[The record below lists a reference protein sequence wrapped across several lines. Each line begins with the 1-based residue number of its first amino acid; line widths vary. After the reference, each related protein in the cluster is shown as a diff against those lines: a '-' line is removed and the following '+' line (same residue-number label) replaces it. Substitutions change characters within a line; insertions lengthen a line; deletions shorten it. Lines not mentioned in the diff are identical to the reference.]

1 MKRRARTQVV
11 LVSTVVAVFTL
22 SGCEFTGP
30 GSWSLPFTKG
40 GSDGSFPVTVE
51 IAQVDNLVPNSEVKV
66 GDVTVGNVSAIE
78 FDDWHAKVSLK
89 LDPNTNLPGN
99 ATARVG
105 QKSLLGAEYLE
116 LSAPSGEPPTG
127 RLGAGAVIPLE
138 HTGDY
143 PGTEEFLGALSV
155 VLNGGGL
162 AQIKTITTEV
172 NNVLRGRTQDARGLL
187 SNLDTLVSQLNQ
199 QTDNITRALGSL
211 NDFGHA
217 LAQQNDSLAKAL
229 DQLPAG
235 VQVLNSERANLTK
248 TLTALSDLSDV
259 GTRVINGTKDDLL
272 ANLKSLQPV
281 LGRLSDSGTN
291 LVDSLS
297 LVGNFPWPG
306 RTLANAV
313 RGDYANIDVTLDL
326 TLPTLQKNFLTGLPI
341 LGALP
346 PLGQGSTPAPPPAG
360 LPPGTAPDNGPAATT
375 PQPGLLLPLLPS
387 GTPSPEPAPAPQQ
400 GGGLTSLLS
409 SLLGGGQ

>member
-1 MKRRARTQVV
+1 MTLRTRSRAV
-11 LVSTVVAVFTL
+11 LAATAAAVLTL

-40 GSDGSFPVTVE
+40 GGDGSFPVTVE
-51 IAQVDNLVPNSEVKV
+51 LAQVDNLVPNSEVKV

-78 FDDWHAKVSLK
+78 FDDWHAKVSLD
-89 LDPNTNLPGN
+89 LGPETDLPAN

-116 LSAPSGEPPTG
+116 LSAPSGEPATG

-138 HTGDY
+138 RTGDY
-143 PGTEEFLGALSV
+143 PSTEEFLGALSV

-172 NNVLRGRTQDARGLL
+172 NDVLRGRTQDARGLL

-199 QTDNITRALGSL
+199 QTGNITKALNGL
-211 NDFGHA
+211 HDFGDA
-217 LAQQNDSLAKAL
+217 LARQNDSLAKAL

-235 VQVLNSERANLTK
+235 VQVLNSERANLTS
-248 TLTALSDLSDV
+248 TLTALSDLSGV
-259 GTRVINGTKDDLL
+259 GTRVINGTRDDLL
-272 ANLKSLQPV
+272 ANLRSLQPV

-306 RTLANAV
+306 RTVANAV

-346 PLGQGSTPAPPPAG
+346 PLGQGNTPAPPPAG
-360 LPPGTAPDNGPAATT
+360 LPPGTAPAPATT
-375 PQPGLLLPLLPS
+375 QPNAVLPLPG
-387 GTPSPEPAPAPQQ
+387 GTSSAQPAPASSQDDGVP
-400 GGGLTSLLS
+400 SLLG
-409 SLLGGGQ
+409 SLLGGGR

>member
-1 MKRRARTQVV
+1 VV

-40 GSDGSFPVTVE
+40 SDDGSFPVTVE

-66 GDVTVGNVSAIE
+66 GDVTVGNVSAID
-78 FDDWHAKVSLK
+78 FDNWHAKVSLK
-89 LDPNTNLPGN
+89 LDPNTNLPAN
-99 ATARVG
+99 ATAKVG
-105 QKSLLGAEYLE
+105 QKSLLGAEYME
-116 LSAPSGEPPTG
+116 LAAPSGEPPAG

-162 AQIKTITTEV
+162 AQIKTITTEA
-172 NNVLRGRTQDARGLL
+172 NNILRGRTQDARGLL
-187 SNLDTLVSQLNQ
+187 GNLDTLVSQLNQ
-199 QTDNITRALGSL
+199 QTGNITRALDSL

-235 VQVLNSERANLTK
+235 VQVLNSERTNLTK

-272 ANLKSLQPV
+272 TNLKSLQPV
-281 LGRLSDSGTN
+281 LGRLSDSGNN

-306 RTLANAV
+306 RTLANAI
-313 RGDYANIDVTLDL
+313 RGDYANIDITLDL

-346 PLGQGSTPAPPPAG
+346 PLGQGGPPAPPPAG
-360 LPPGTAPDNGPAATT
+360 LPVGTAPDNVPAA
-375 PQPGLLLPLLPS
+375 PAPQQPGSLLPLPS
-387 GTPSPEPAPAPQQ
+387 GTPSPAPAPAPQQ
-400 GGGLTSLLS
+400 DGGLTSLLS

>member
-1 MKRRARTQVV
+1 MVMA
-11 LVSTVVAVFTL
+11 LTL

-40 GSDGSFPVTVE
+40 GGDGSFPVTVE
-51 IAQVDNLVPNSEVKV
+51 LARVDNLVPNAEVKV

-89 LDPNTNLPGN
+89 LDPGAGLPAN
-99 ATARVG
+99 ATARIG

-116 LSAPSGEPPTG
+116 LSAPSAEPPAG
-127 RLGAGAVIPLE
+127 RLGPGAVIPLAR
-138 HTGDY
+138 TGTY
-143 PGTEEFLGALSV
+143 PSTEEFLGALSV

-162 AQIKTITTEV
+162 AQVKTITTEV

-187 SNLDTLVSQLNQ
+187 SNLDTLVSRLNG
-199 QTDNITRALGSL
+199 QTANIAKALDSL
-211 NDFGHA
+211 NDFGNA
-217 LAQQNDSLAKAL
+217 LARQDDSLAKAL

-235 VQVLNSERANLTK
+235 VRVLNDERANLTR

-272 ANLKSLQPV
+272 ANLRSLEPV

-297 LVGNFPWPG
+297 LLGNYPWPG

-313 RGDYANIDVTLDL
+313 RGDYANIDVTLDM
-326 TLPTLQKNFLTGLPI
+326 TLPTLQKNFLTGMPI

-346 PLGQGSTPAPPPAG
+346 PLGQGNTPAPPPAG
-360 LPPGTAPDNGPAATT
+360 LPPGTAPDSLPAT
-375 PQPGLLLPLLPS
+375 PGQPGSPLPLPG
-387 GTPSPEPAPAPQQ
+387 GTREPQQAPASQ
-400 GGGLTSLLS
+400 GPPSLLGV
-409 SLLGGGQ
+409 LLGGGR